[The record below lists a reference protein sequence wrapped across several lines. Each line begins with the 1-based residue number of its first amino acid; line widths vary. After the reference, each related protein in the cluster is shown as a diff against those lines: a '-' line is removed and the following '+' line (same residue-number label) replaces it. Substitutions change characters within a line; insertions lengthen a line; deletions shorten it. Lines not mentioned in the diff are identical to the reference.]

1 MRADEDS
8 PEIRLANACLLTLIR
23 ERLGLLR
30 VDVDRGAIEMAAT
43 LGEWRPFFT
52 SPSPVAQLVA
62 DRLRQMAM
70 IPPKPEHEPVT
81 GRITIVVPD
90 ARHRFEAFSFHQS
103 RNLVVV
109 RFLSAVLLERTWPWF
124 EPLEPEPEPLVR
136 GRALWKQGDL
146 DGAMTVLRSYAADEP
161 VGPDLLTAFSLMA
174 AVANEQ
180 GHLRVRFMIDE
191 ERLAQA
197 RNVPG
202 ATYDVIESLLFT
214 GDVLRE
220 EGNLVAAEARVV
232 EALELAREVQPGL
245 PLHLGSLELLE
256 EIRKARGDNGGA
268 ADATREHE
276 RWEERL
282 VRCPAEPDAPRVL
295 PAVKGIVPDDE

>member
-1 MRADEDS
+1 MRAEDA

-30 VDVDRGAIEMAAT
+30 VDVDRGAIEMTET
-43 LGEWRPFFT
+43 LGAWRPFT
-52 SPSPVAQLVA
+52 TVPSAVAQQVA
-62 DRLRQMAM
+62 DRLRLMAM
-70 IPPKPEHEPVT
+70 IPPLPEHEPVT
-81 GRITIVVPD
+81 GRITIVLPD
-90 ARHRFEAFSFHQS
+90 ARHRFEAFSFHRS

-109 RFLSAVLLERTWPWF
+109 RFLSAALLERTWPW
-124 EPLEPEPEPLVR
+124 PDPPRPEPEPLER
-136 GRALWKQGDL
+136 GRALFEGGDL
-146 DGAMTVLRSYAADEP
+146 DGAMGVLRDYAAEAP
-161 VGPDLLTAFSLMA
+161 AGPESLTAFALMA

-180 GHLRVRFMIDE
+180 GHLRVRLMIDE
-191 ERLAQA
+191 ERLAHA
-197 RNVPG
+197 RKVPG
-202 ATYDVIESLLFT
+202 AAYDVIEGLLFT
-214 GDVLRE
+214 GDVRRE
-220 EGNLVAAEARVV
+220 EGDLVAAEARVV

-256 EIRKARGDNGGA
+256 EIRKARGDSGGA
-268 ADATREHE
+268 ADAAREHE